1 MPELA
6 HNTASRPELSRDLG
20 VSHASAIVV
29 GTIIGSGIFLVP
41 AEMMQAVGSARLVYL
56 AWVVGGALSFFGAL
70 TYAEL
75 GAMKPQAGGEY
86 VYVRDGYGPLA
97 GFLYAWTWFVIAKP
111 ASVATVVTGLVRIL
125 GTFSVFAFFSDNV
138 ISAPIAVTWG
148 QVVAIA
154 AAILISFL
162 NYIGVKKAGEFQLVF
177 TLLKVVIILG
187 IVVVCF
193 GGGSSAAGRS
203 LGAGWHNFAGTFSGA
218 KGGITGFM
226 AALVA
231 ALWAYDGWNDLNMVA
246 GEIKRPERSIPIAL
260 IAGVATVGV
269 LYVLMNA
276 GVQYVLPASAIAA
289 SPRPA
294 SDAVALILGSVGAGI
309 VSLGM
314 ALSMLVT
321 LNGTIMSGARVP
333 YAAAR
338 DGYFFSKLA
347 EVHPRFHTPSAA
359 IVVQAVLSIVLLL
372 LGANFKQL
380 FSLAIFAEWLF
391 YMITGSTLFVFRVR
405 EPGLERP
412 YRTWGYPFVPAIFVV
427 VAAAFLCYTFA
438 DNWPNSGYGVLVI
451 LAGIPLFAYFARRR
465 GRAGADSTNGLN
477 V

>member
-1 MPELA
+1 MPDLT

-41 AEMMQAVGSARLVYL
+41 AEMMQAVGSAKLVYL

-125 GTFSVFAFFSDNV
+125 GTFSVFAFFSSNV
-138 ISAPIAVTWG
+138 VSAPIAVTWG

-177 TLLKVVIILG
+177 TMLKVVIILG

-193 GGGSSAAGRS
+193 GGARNVAGH
-203 LGAGWHNFAGTFSGA
+203 GWHNFAATFSGA
-218 KGGITGFM
+218 KGGIAGFM

-246 GEIKRPERSIPIAL
+246 GEIKRPEHSIPIAL

-269 LYVLMNA
+269 LYALMNA

-359 IVVQAVLSIVLLL
+359 IVVQAGLSILLLL

-405 EPGLERP
+405 EPGMERP

-451 LAGIPLFAYFARRR
+451 LAGIPLFAYFAWRRKR
-465 GRAGADSTNGLN
+465 TAANS
-477 V
+477 